1 MALGAPTKQ
10 SDEINGRRRIILYN
24 LEGAS
29 VSDHPLESIPH
40 PDDLILVGV
49 YFVFQAK
56 LNPSVANPPPLL
68 APELEQ
74 TFEALDAADY
84 FDRVSEAIRERRLF
98 GFLFQEQA
106 ESAVGAG
113 DWIAKTDE
121 EVMAEV
127 ARDADAR
134 INLPN
139 IQNITIRRE
148 D

>member
-1 MALGAPTKQ
+1 M
-10 SDEINGRRRIILYN
+10 
-24 LEGAS
+24 
-29 VSDHPLESIPH
+29 SDHPLESIPH